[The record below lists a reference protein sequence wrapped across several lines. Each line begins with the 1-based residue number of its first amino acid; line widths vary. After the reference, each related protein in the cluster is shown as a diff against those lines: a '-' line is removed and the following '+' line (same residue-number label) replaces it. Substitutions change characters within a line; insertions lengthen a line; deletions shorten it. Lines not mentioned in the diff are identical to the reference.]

1 MPLTI
6 NTNIASI
13 QSERA
18 LAMNRGNMETAMQ
31 RLSSG
36 KRINSALD
44 DASGLAVANRMRNQ
58 IEGLNMAIRN
68 ANDGISLAQTA
79 EGAME
84 ELQNILLR
92 MRELAVQASNG
103 TYTDE
108 DRSYIAAEFDE
119 LMKEMRRVSNQA
131 AWDGD
136 VKLIAEGAKPQQ
148 VQVGINAADY
158 IQVPLQSLTVE
169 DLNLSDKIEL
179 QNTAGAA
186 IETFKFHGATAGT
199 RPAQVAVTYVPASW
213 TVGTDS
219 PDDLQD
225 VLFTDKPLPNF
236 EMRLWNGARDSD
248 GNPEGLEGANV
259 NVLSVSGA
267 GSVQDLITRL
277 KAHPNYDSTTCDI
290 KFANGELK
298 VVWKIAG
305 QPDPATKLVIT
316 NPADSGAK
324 ISINKGDNSVDYGED
339 LIAGTVGDLTNYPAH
354 YQQRFDLSDL
364 AFHRD
369 TIPKSAGNFFSI
381 QIGNRVLSAD
391 NAVDAS
397 DLAAK
402 LKGDSDYNFIRDQ
415 VGLGS
420 SSLELFEVIDIA
432 AGAKCNANGTPLSVR
447 FNYAENGDYCLS
459 NDGKMYVKKGPGQT
473 STVVRNVSGT
483 SFNTAI
489 ASVATGEVGYQ
500 VRTGSANLWKINGS
514 ATNEGYV
521 GNASGNEVTQLRSAA
536 AVGEIYQTSA
546 TSGLYKIKFASESD
560 DVSVS
565 LSFYGYNGADRTAL
579 DARLASSDVSSRF
592 QKLVVN
598 FGEDSTDRAFMYQSH
613 HNVAITDTESAIS
626 ALDFVDAAAKVVNES
641 RARMGATMSRIEYTI
656 NNLMNLVENTE
667 EAKSRVLDTDYA
679 KESAELAK
687 AQILAQAGTAMLA
700 QANQSQQY
708 VLNLLRQG

>member
-18 LAMNRGNMETAMQ
+18 LAANRGNMETAMQ

-79 EGAME
+79 EGSME

-169 DLNLSDKIEL
+169 DLNLSDKV
-179 QNTAGAA
+179 NVTSAGGAA
-186 IETFKFHGATAGT
+186 VDNFSFTSFTNVTEPK
-199 RPAQVAVTYVPASW
+199 VAFVPAGYSS
-213 TVGTDS
+213 TSDLTDVQFLS
-219 PDDLQD
+219 Q
-225 VLFTDKPLPNF
+225 PLPNF
-236 EMRLWNGARDSD
+236 ELRLWNGARDSD
-248 GNPEGLEGANV
+248 GNPEGVASAV
-259 NVLSVSGA
+259 NILSATSA
-267 GSVQDLITRL
+267 ASVQDLIKQL
-277 KAHPNYDSTTCDI
+277 KAHPNYDSTTCDLQF
-290 KFANGELK
+290 KAGKLE

-305 QPDPATKLVIT
+305 QPDPASSLTIT
-316 NPADSGAK
+316 NPSNGATSKTIDRLSTTPGDS
-324 ISINKGDNSVDYGED
+324 SST
-339 LIAGTVGDLTNYPAH
+339 LIAAGSPATAYPAH
-354 YQQRFDLSDL
+354 YQQTFDVSAL

-381 QIGNRVLSAD
+381 QIGNRVLTAD
-391 NAVDAS
+391 NATDAA

-415 VGLGS
+415 VGLGDS
-420 SSLELFEVIDIA
+420 RLELFEVIDIP
-432 AGAKCNANGTPLSVR
+432 AG
-447 FNYAENGDYCLS
+447 
-459 NDGKMYVKKGPGQT
+459 
-473 STVVRNVSGT
+473 
-483 SFNTAI
+483 TA
-489 ASVATGEVGYQ
+489 
-500 VRTGSANLWKINGS
+500 
-514 ATNEGYV
+514 
-521 GNASGNEVTQLRSAA
+521 NASGNSAITSLRAQVS
-536 AVGEIYQTSA
+536 VGEIYTDASGKVYRLKSA
-546 TSGLYKIKFASESD
+546 TEANDKYLANVSGASIDQIRTAAKNGEIYYDTVNSKYKIYNSSNGNSGLDTE
-560 DVSVS
+560 VSV
-565 LSFYGYNGADRTAL
+565 GAPADVAVLTA
-579 DARLASSDVSSRF
+579 AKASSRV
-592 QKLVVN
+592 QKLKVN
-598 FGEDSTDRAFMYQSH
+598 FGEDANDRAFMYQSH
-613 HNVAITDTESAIS
+613 HNVAITDIESAIT